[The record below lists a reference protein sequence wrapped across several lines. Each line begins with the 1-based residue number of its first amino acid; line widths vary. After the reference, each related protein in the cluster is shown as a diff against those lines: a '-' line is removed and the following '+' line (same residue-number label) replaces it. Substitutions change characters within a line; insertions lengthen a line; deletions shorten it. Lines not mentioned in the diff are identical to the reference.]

1 MTDGWV
7 NIKCRSALSPLLF
20 AMLTDRLTDE
30 VREEA
35 PWTLMFAD
43 DIDICGGSKE
53 QVDENLER

>member
-1 MTDGWV
+1 M
-7 NIKCRSALSPLLF
+7 F